1 MTAGA
6 LKVLI
11 VDDSAFMR
19 TVIRQIVSTEAG
31 FTVAGEAP
39 DGLAALE
46 ALRSLKP
53 DIVTLDV
60 EMPGLDGIGVLK
72 QAEPKAGMAPVFV
85 MVSAFTTAGASLT
98 LSALQAGA
106 LDFVPKASENFNVD
120 LAQVG
125 TRLREKLA
133 TAAAALRSRGG
144 RSAPSRP
151 PVTTAKGPTAP
162 VSALQTSAAQ
172 ASAAPM
178 PSARVGTAV
187 PSAKTGRAA
196 GAVTALRA
204 GASPGTG
211 QAPVPARAA
220 PPPVAGTA
228 LAPDLVVVAASTGG
242 PQTLPKLLQGLR
254 RYPAPIV
261 IAQHIPPMF
270 SRSLADSLAQSVGSP
285 ACEAEDRM
293 QLRPGTIYVLP
304 GGKDGEIARD
314 PQGHL
319 LARLREGGESPYH
332 PSGDL
337 LFRSAALAA
346 RRPVGV
352 ILTGMGQD
360 GTEGAG
366 ALAKRGRPIL
376 VQDPS
381 TAILWGMPRSAIDAG
396 VAAEVLAVED
406 IARRLREL
414 AGDGEA

>member
-46 ALRSLKP
+46 ALRTLKP

-133 TAAAALRSRGG
+133 IAAAALRSRGG
-144 RSAPSRP
+144 RSVPSRP
-151 PVTTAKGPTAP
+151 PVTTAKGPAAP
-162 VSALQTSAAQ
+162 VSALQTPAAQ

-178 PSARVGTAV
+178 PSARTGTVAPAPKTARTASTPAAPRGAT
-187 PSAKTGRAA
+187 PSVRA
-196 GAVTALRA
+196 
-204 GASPGTG
+204 
-211 QAPVPARAA
+211 AA
-220 PPPVAGTA
+220 PPPMAGTA

-270 SRSLADSLAQSVGSP
+270 SRSLADSLAQSVGIP

-304 GGKDGEIARD
+304 GGTDGEIARD

-396 VAAEVLAVED
+396 VAAEVLTVED

>member
-151 PVTTAKGPTAP
+151 PVTTAKGPAAP
-162 VSALQTSAAQ
+162 ISPLQ
-172 ASAAPM
+172 ASAAQGSGAPASPTPM
-178 PSARVGTAV
+178 PAARAGTVA
-187 PSAKTGRAA
+187 PAPKTARAA
-196 GAVTALRA
+196 GAVTGLR
-204 GASPGTG
+204 GAS
-211 QAPVPARAA
+211 QSARAAA

-396 VAAEVLAVED
+396 VAAEVMAVED